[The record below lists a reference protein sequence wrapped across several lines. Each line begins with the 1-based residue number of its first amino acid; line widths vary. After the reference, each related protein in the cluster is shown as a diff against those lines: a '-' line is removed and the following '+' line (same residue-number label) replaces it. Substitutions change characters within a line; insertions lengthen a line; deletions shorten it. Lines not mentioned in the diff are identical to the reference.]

1 MVFLKT
7 LQYSQENTCVE
18 ASLITL
24 QTCNS
29 IKKRLQHMFS
39 YFPVNIAKEHL
50 RMVAYVNSKYVY
62 MLLFHADSVCWLRL
76 SFAE

>member
-7 LQYSQENTCVE
+7 LQSSQENTCVE

-29 IKKRLQHMFS
+29 IKKRLQHTCS
-39 YFPVNIAKEHL
+39 YFPENIAKEHL

-62 MLLFHADSVCWLRL
+62 MLLFHADSVY
-76 SFAE
+76 